1 MNKRNIVKKRKI
13 VGRLLL
19 LFFSLLI
26 GVLVL
31 ITILQESS
39 SSKSLEERF
48 QSEQLKTRCHQIDVN
63 CFYFD
68 AFDKELVT
76 LLKAFKNQH
85 PELQINGIFRSGNGT
100 FVIVSSKEQ
109 KN

>member
-1 MNKRNIVKKRKI
+1 MNKRKVLRRKKI
-13 VGRLLL
+13 VGRILL

-31 ITILQESS
+31 ISIFQGSDDPEV
-39 SSKSLEERF
+39 RF
-48 QSEQLKTRCHQIDVN
+48 QNELLENRYHKIDEN

-76 LLKAFKNQH
+76 LLKAFKRQN